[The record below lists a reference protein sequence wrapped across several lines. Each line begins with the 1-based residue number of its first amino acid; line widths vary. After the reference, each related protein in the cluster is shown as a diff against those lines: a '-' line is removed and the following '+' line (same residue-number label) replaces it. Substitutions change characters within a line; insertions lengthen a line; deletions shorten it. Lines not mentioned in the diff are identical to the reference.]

1 MKFDDKQRRLYLL
14 AAILLLITL
23 ALCAAWSGSKG
34 NDDDVPNAPTLPP
47 ATLGEIELSRE
58 VAVADTVSTVVY
70 YQDDYGYLVPVMRR
84 IQAEE
89 GIAKATVGLMVKS
102 VYNDMEAARLGLRTV
117 IPENTTFDLDISGGK
132 ARIDL
137 SKEAMNCTDAVAER
151 NMIDAIVNALTDFPT
166 VDKVSFLVGGRQV
179 DKLTHGT
186 IVSGE
191 FDNVRLNLEGANLQD
206 GDHPVTLYFAND
218 SPALIVPVTRFVY
231 GSPDIQTAVLELVK
245 GPSSASPLES
255 VMPAGCGLLS
265 VEVEN
270 GVAKLSFT
278 EEFIRIAEQTDGGR
292 LALRALTLTC
302 KQFDGVKSVEILVN
316 GKPYDTGEGTLTIPT
331 FVNTASDV
339 ADAFIQTQSNS
350 IFEFD

>member
-1 MKFDDKQRRLYLL
+1 MKFGDKQRRLYLL
-14 AAILLLITL
+14 AAVLLLITL
-23 ALCAAWSGSKG
+23 ALCAAWSGSREV
-34 NDDDVPNAPTLPP
+34 DVATPDSPP
-47 ATLGEIELSRE
+47 ATVGEIELARE
-58 VAVADTVSTVVY
+58 VSVADTVSTVVY

-89 GIAKATVGLMVKS
+89 GIAKATVNLMVKS

-117 IPENTTFDLDISGGK
+117 IPENTTFDLDISGGL

-137 SKEAMNCTDAVAER
+137 SKEVMNCADAVSER

-166 VDKVSFLVGGRQV
+166 VDKVSFLVGGRQR

-186 IVSGE
+186 VISGE
-191 FDNVRLNLEGANLQD
+191 FDSVRLNLEGTNIQD
-206 GDHPVTLYFAND
+206 GDPVTLYFTND

-245 GPSSASPLES
+245 GPSSSSPLEG
-255 VMPAGCGLLS
+255 VMPSGCGLLA
-265 VEVEN
+265 VEMDD

-302 KQFDGVKSVEILVN
+302 KQFEGVKSVEILVN

-339 ADAFIQTQSNS
+339 ADAFIQTQSNN
-350 IFEFD
+350 IFDFD